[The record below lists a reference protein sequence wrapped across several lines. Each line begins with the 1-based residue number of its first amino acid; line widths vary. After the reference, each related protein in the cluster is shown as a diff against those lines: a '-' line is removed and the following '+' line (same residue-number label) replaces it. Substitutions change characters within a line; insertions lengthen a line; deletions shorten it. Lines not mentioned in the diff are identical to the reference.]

1 MQIWLMLHRALLIF
15 LVFVT
20 GSLGTVLSLRADD
33 GAVTSEL
40 ALSAHVE
47 GNPLPIEEGISWKI
61 YADLTDGSPARFILA
76 TEVAAPIVKLQPGAY
91 IIHVTY
97 GLSGTT
103 RRVVLGA
110 QPSREDIIINAGAL
124 SLKATV
130 GETPIKND
138 AVRFSIYIAVGT
150 DPEGRL
156 IAENLKP
163 DNIIRLPVG
172 SYRVVSR
179 YGEINAVASA
189 DIRVEAGKLIE
200 ATLRHRAATV
210 TLKLVNNLG
219 GEAYAGTTFSV
230 LTPGGDTIR
239 DLVGAFPSL
248 ILAEGD
254 YILIARNGGRIFT
267 QEFKVRSGLDQDIEV
282 LGR

>member
-1 MQIWLMLHRALLIF
+1 MPLY
-15 LVFVT
+15 
-20 GSLGTVLSLRADD
+20 ADD
-33 GAVTSEL
+33 GTVTSEL
-40 ALSAHVE
+40 TLTAHVE
-47 GNPLPIEEGISWKI
+47 GSPLPLKEGITWKI
-61 YADLTDGSPARFILA
+61 YADLTDGSPARFVLA
-76 TEVAAPIVKLQPGAY
+76 SNEATPIVKLQPGAY
-91 IIHVTY
+91 IIHVTF

-103 RRVVLGA
+103 RRVVLGS
-110 QPSREDIIINAGAL
+110 QPSHEDIAISAGAL

-130 GETPIKND
+130 GETPIRND
-138 AVRFSIYIAVGT
+138 LVRFSIFIAVGT

-156 IAENLKP
+156 IAENLKS
-163 DNIIRLPVG
+163 DHVIRLPVG
-172 SYRVVSR
+172 TYRVVSR
-179 YGEINAVASA
+179 YGDINAVASA
-189 DIRVEAGKLIE
+189 DIRVESGKLVE

-254 YILIARNGGRIFT
+254 YILIARNGGRVFT
-267 QEFKVRSGLDQDIEV
+267 QEFKVRSGLDQDIEI

>member
-1 MQIWLMLHRALLIF
+1 MLGKPLPTH
-15 LVFVT
+15 
-20 GSLGTVLSLRADD
+20 ADD
-33 GAVTSEL
+33 VTVTSEL
-40 ALSAHVE
+40 SLTAHIE
-47 GNPLPIEEGISWKI
+47 GTTLPLMEGISWKI
-61 YADLTDGSPARFILA
+61 YADLTDGSPARFVLA
-76 TEVAAPIVKLQPGAY
+76 SDVATPTVKLQPGAY
-91 IIHVTY
+91 IIHVTF

-103 RRVVLGA
+103 RRIVLGA
-110 QPSREDIIINAGAL
+110 QASHEDITISAGAL
-124 SLKATV
+124 TLKATV
-130 GETPIKND
+130 GDIPIKQD
-138 AVRFSIYIAVGT
+138 LVRFSIYVAVGT

-156 IAENLKP
+156 IA
-163 DNIIRLPVG
+163 DNFKTDTIIRLPVG
-172 SYRVVSR
+172 TYRVVSR
-179 YGEINAVASA
+179 YGDVNAIASA
-189 DIRVEAGKLIE
+189 DVRVDPGKFVE

-254 YILIARNGGRIFT
+254 YILIARNGGRVFT
-267 QEFKVRSGLDQDIEV
+267 QEFKVRSGFDQDIEV

>member
-1 MQIWLMLHRALLIF
+1 MLSRALLFF

-20 GSLGTVLSLRADD
+20 GSLGAMLSLRADD
-33 GAVTSEL
+33 GTVTSEL

-47 GNPLPIEEGISWKI
+47 GSPLPIKEGISWKI

-76 TEVAAPIVKLQPGAY
+76 SEVAAPIVKLQPGAY

-130 GETPIKND
+130 GETPIKNE

-156 IAENLKP
+156 IAENLKQ

-172 SYRVVSR
+172 TYRVVSR